1 MKIFNFFNSLLLCF
15 LIFILCISYYEEFI
29 YLNEPC
35 SLCILQRF
43 FIVGIGVPLTF
54 NITGPICYKNISG
67 SILSC
72 ILGSI
77 VSLYQWSQLLI
88 NDGISY
94 APKILTLPMY
104 IWAAMLFFGVAV
116 ILLLLSCILQ
126 RDVLVKRNLFTTVS
140 CTLFIVMVI
149 SQIVLTFSKC
159 GLFLC

>member
-1 MKIFNFFNSLLLCF
+1 MKIFHFFNSLLLCF

-54 NITGPICYKNISG
+54 NITGPICYRNISG

-88 NDGISY
+88 NDGVSY
-94 APKILTLPMY
+94 APKILSLPVY

-116 ILLLLSCILQ
+116 VLLLLSCILQ
-126 RDVLVKRNLFTTVS
+126 KDVFVKRNLFS
-140 CTLFIVMVI
+140 RISYCLFLIMVL
-149 SQIVLTFSKC
+149 SQIIVSFSKC
-159 GLFLC
+159 GPFLC